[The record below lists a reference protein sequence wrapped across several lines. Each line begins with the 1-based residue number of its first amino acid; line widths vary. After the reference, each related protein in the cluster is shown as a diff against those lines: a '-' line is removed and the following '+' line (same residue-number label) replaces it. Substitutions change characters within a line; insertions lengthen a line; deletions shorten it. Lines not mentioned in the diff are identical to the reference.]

1 MKKCLIV
8 LVLLAWGAVLF
19 SGGAKTVYDFGRD
32 TYYEFKWML
41 DSELHT
47 WVGSSN
53 YVDIQKDVFDYLFN
67 NLIPRNEMIYRDLKN
82 RLRTLESLI
91 TAKDAEING
100 LKGTLEKREKE
111 ITDLKSKISNLET
124 VLSERKKQIEE
135 LESLIT
141 SKDAEIKTRDKQ
153 IEELKSLITSKDAE
167 IKTRDKQIEE
177 LKGLITTKEAEI
189 NDLKGKLDKRD
200 AEIKTLKDDSSQ
212 LRSRFI
218 TAIVI
223 GIVAVVGL
231 FVVIFVLRRRKT
243 ESVT

>member
-19 SGGAKTVYDFGRD
+19 SGGAKIVYDFERD
-32 TYYEFKWML
+32 TYYGFYWML

-47 WVGSSN
+47 WVGSSD

-67 NLIPRNEMIYRDLKN
+67 NLIPRNEKIYRDLKN
-82 RLRTLESLI
+82 RLR
-91 TAKDAEING
+91 N
-100 LKGTLEKREKE
+100 
-111 ITDLKSKISNLET
+111 
-124 VLSERKKQIEE
+124 

-141 SKDAEIKTRDKQ
+141 SKETEIKTKEKQ
-153 IEELKSLITSKDAE
+153 IEELKGVITSKDAE

-200 AEIKTLKDDSSQ
+200 AEIKTLKDESSQ
-212 LRSRFI
+212 LGSRFI

-223 GIVAVVGL
+223 GIVAVVVQ

>member
-19 SGGAKTVYDFGRD
+19 SGGAKTVYDFERD
-32 TYYEFKWML
+32 TYYGFYWML

-47 WVGSSN
+47 WVGSSD
-53 YVDIQKDVFDYLFN
+53 YVDIRKDVFDYLFN
-67 NLIPRNEMIYRDLKN
+67 NLIPRNEKTYRDLKN
-82 RLRTLESLI
+82 QLR
-91 TAKDAEING
+91 
-100 LKGTLEKREKE
+100 
-111 ITDLKSKISNLET
+111 NLENA
-124 VLSERKKQIEE
+124 LSEGEKYIQ
-135 LESLIT
+135 
-141 SKDAEIKTRDKQ
+141 
-153 IEELKSLITSKDAE
+153 
-167 IKTRDKQIEE
+167 E
-177 LKGLITTKEAEI
+177 LKGLIAAKEAEI

-200 AEIKTLKDDSSQ
+200 AEIKTLKGQLYDKDEKIKRLEEQITTLRNQMSGKEAEIKTLKDDSSQ

-223 GIVAVVGL
+223 GIVAVVVQ

>member
-1 MKKCLIV
+1 MKKCLTV

-19 SGGAKTVYDFGRD
+19 SGGAKIVYDFERD
-32 TYYEFKWML
+32 TYYGFYWML

-47 WVGSSN
+47 WVGSSD

-67 NLIPRNEMIYRDLKN
+67 NLIPRNEKIYRDLKN
-82 RLRTLESLI
+82 RLR
-91 TAKDAEING
+91 
-100 LKGTLEKREKE
+100 
-111 ITDLKSKISNLET
+111 NLEG
-124 VLSERKKQIEE
+124 
-135 LESLIT
+135 LIT

>member
-19 SGGAKTVYDFGRD
+19 SGGAKIVYDFERD
-32 TYYEFKWML
+32 TYYGFYWML

-47 WVGSSN
+47 WVGSSD

-67 NLIPRNEMIYRDLKN
+67 NLIPRNEKIYRDLKN
-82 RLRTLESLI
+82 RLR
-91 TAKDAEING
+91 N
-100 LKGTLEKREKE
+100 
-111 ITDLKSKISNLET
+111 
-124 VLSERKKQIEE
+124 

-141 SKDAEIKTRDKQ
+141 SKETEIKTKEKQ
-153 IEELKSLITSKDAE
+153 IEELKGLITSKDAE

-177 LKGLITTKEAEI
+177 LKGLITSKEAEI

-223 GIVAVVGL
+223 GIVAVVVQ

-243 ESVT
+243 ESAT

>member
-19 SGGAKTVYDFGRD
+19 SGGAKIVYDFERD
-32 TYYEFKWML
+32 TYYGFYWML

-47 WVGSSN
+47 WVGSSD

-67 NLIPRNEMIYRDLKN
+67 NLIPRNEKIYRDLKN
-82 RLRTLESLI
+82 RLR
-91 TAKDAEING
+91 N
-100 LKGTLEKREKE
+100 
-111 ITDLKSKISNLET
+111 
-124 VLSERKKQIEE
+124 

-141 SKDAEIKTRDKQ
+141 SKETEIKTKEKQ
-153 IEELKSLITSKDAE
+153 IEELKGLITSKDAE

-177 LKGLITTKEAEI
+177 LKGLITSKEAEI

-212 LRSRFI
+212 LGSRFI

-223 GIVAVVGL
+223 GIVAVVVQ

>member
-1 MKKCLIV
+1 MKKCLTV

-19 SGGAKTVYDFGRD
+19 SGGAKIVYDFERD
-32 TYYEFKWML
+32 TYYGFYWML

-47 WVGSSN
+47 WVGSSD

-67 NLIPRNEMIYRDLKN
+67 NLIPRNEKIYRDLKN
-82 RLRTLESLI
+82 RLRNLESLI
-91 TAKDAEING
+91 TSKETEI
-100 LKGTLEKREKE
+100 KTKE
-111 ITDLKSKISNLET
+111 
-124 VLSERKKQIEE
+124 KQIEE
-135 LESLIT
+135 LKGLIT

-153 IEELKSLITSKDAE
+153 IEELKGLITSKDAE

-200 AEIKTLKDDSSQ
+200 AEIKTLKDESSQ
-212 LRSRFI
+212 LGSRFI

-223 GIVAVVGL
+223 GIVAVVVQ

>member
-19 SGGAKTVYDFGRD
+19 SGGAKIVYDFERD
-32 TYYEFKWML
+32 TYYGFYWML

-47 WVGSSN
+47 WVGSSD

-67 NLIPRNEMIYRDLKN
+67 NLIPRNEKIYRDLKN
-82 RLRTLESLI
+82 RLR
-91 TAKDAEING
+91 N
-100 LKGTLEKREKE
+100 
-111 ITDLKSKISNLET
+111 
-124 VLSERKKQIEE
+124 

-141 SKDAEIKTRDKQ
+141 SKETEIKTKEKQ
-153 IEELKSLITSKDAE
+153 IEELKGLITSKDAE

-177 LKGLITTKEAEI
+177 LKGLITSKEAEI

-223 GIVAVVGL
+223 GIVAVVVQ

>member
-1 MKKCLIV
+1 MKKCLTV

-19 SGGAKTVYDFGRD
+19 SGGAKIVYDFERD
-32 TYYEFKWML
+32 TYYGFYWML

-47 WVGSSN
+47 WVGSSD

-67 NLIPRNEMIYRDLKN
+67 NLIPRNEKIYRDLKN
-82 RLRTLESLI
+82 RLR
-91 TAKDAEING
+91 N
-100 LKGTLEKREKE
+100 
-111 ITDLKSKISNLET
+111 
-124 VLSERKKQIEE
+124 

-141 SKDAEIKTRDKQ
+141 SKETEIKTKEKQ
-153 IEELKSLITSKDAE
+153 IEELKGLITSKDAE

-200 AEIKTLKDDSSQ
+200 AEIKTLKDESSQ
-212 LRSRFI
+212 LGSRFI

>member
-19 SGGAKTVYDFGRD
+19 SGGAKIVYDFERD
-32 TYYEFKWML
+32 TYYGFYWML

-47 WVGSSN
+47 WVGSSD

-67 NLIPRNEMIYRDLKN
+67 NLIPRNEKIYRDLKN
-82 RLRTLESLI
+82 RLR
-91 TAKDAEING
+91 N
-100 LKGTLEKREKE
+100 
-111 ITDLKSKISNLET
+111 
-124 VLSERKKQIEE
+124 

-141 SKDAEIKTRDKQ
+141 SKETEIKTKEKQ
-153 IEELKSLITSKDAE
+153 IEELKGLITSKDAE

-200 AEIKTLKDDSSQ
+200 AEIKTLKDESSQ
-212 LRSRFI
+212 LGSRFI

-223 GIVAVVGL
+223 GIVAVVVQ

>member
-1 MKKCLIV
+1 MKKCLTV

-19 SGGAKTVYDFGRD
+19 SGGAKIVYDFERD
-32 TYYEFKWML
+32 TYYGFYWML

-47 WVGSSN
+47 WVGSSD

-67 NLIPRNEMIYRDLKN
+67 NLIPRNEKIYRDLKN
-82 RLRTLESLI
+82 RLR
-91 TAKDAEING
+91 N
-100 LKGTLEKREKE
+100 
-111 ITDLKSKISNLET
+111 
-124 VLSERKKQIEE
+124 

-141 SKDAEIKTRDKQ
+141 SKETEIKTKEKQ
-153 IEELKSLITSKDAE
+153 IEELKGLITSKDAE

-223 GIVAVVGL
+223 GIVAVVVQ

>member
-19 SGGAKTVYDFGRD
+19 SGGTKTVYDFGRD

-47 WVGSSN
+47 WVGNST
-53 YVDIQKDVFDYLFN
+53 YVDIEKDFFDYLFN

-82 RLRTLESLI
+82 QLRNLES
-91 TAKDAEING
+91 
-100 LKGTLEKREKE
+100 
-111 ITDLKSKISNLET
+111 
-124 VLSERKKQIEE
+124 Q
-135 LESLIT
+135 IT
-141 SKDAEIKTRDKQ
+141 SKETEIKTKEKQ
-153 IEELKSLITSKDAE
+153 IEELKSQITS
-167 IKTRDKQIEE
+167 
-177 LKGLITTKEAEI
+177 KEAEI

-200 AEIKTLKDDSSQ
+200 AEIKTLKDESSQ

-223 GIVAVVGL
+223 GIVVVVVQ
-231 FVVIFVLRRRKT
+231 FVVIFVLRRKT
-243 ESVT
+243 KAAT